1 MYCPN
6 GTRYANEH
14 KCPRGTYNN
23 KTGLQIIEQC
33 TPCAAG
39 FYCDEEGQ
47 TTFTKKCSPG
57 KLESF
62 LVCFLYWKHSECYF
76 SKYIWSRDNFI
87 IKPILSEFQFL
98 WDRYVLEFRQ
108 SNSYSYLICKNY
120 SWILLCTK
128 EGQST
133 VNRMLSYLFFYSFL
147 QGIIV
152 EVVLTFQLLKSTRLL
167 GCPKS

>member
-23 KTGLQIIEQC
+23 KTGLQMVDQC

-108 SNSYSYLICKNY
+108 SNSNTYLSHKNVLEFRQSNSNCYLICKNY
-120 SWILLCTK
+120 SWILLWTLILNHTSKGGSVSC
-128 EGQST
+128 
-133 VNRMLSYLFFYSFL
+133 
-147 QGIIV
+147 
-152 EVVLTFQLLKSTRLL
+152 
-167 GCPKS
+167 